1 MTQSAPSTPAIVRW
15 LARAAFVAGLL
26 LAAAAVSS
34 WQVPV
39 AGGST
44 RVDVTFTTNLT
55 GELGASPTGVLIRR
69 RAMEAG
75 TPRRSAGGGFSIRNQ
90 TPVVLAVGLRA
101 RPDSRDLDRLLAA
114 KVTMAGKTVFSG
126 RLGVLRRGSRRVR
139 IAPGQERSVR
149 VRAWLPGGPAR
160 YAQRS
165 QQIALE
171 LTTRPVPR

>member
-1 MTQSAPSTPAIVRW
+1 MTPPAPNPPAKFRW
-15 LARAAFVAGLL
+15 LVRAAFVAGLL

-55 GELGASPTGVLIRR
+55 GELGVTPTGVVLRR

-75 TPRRSAGGGFSIRNQ
+75 TSRRSAGGRFAIRNQ
-90 TPVVLAVGLRA
+90 TPVTLAVGLRA
-101 RPDSRDLDRLLAA
+101 RPDSRDLDQLLA
-114 KVTMAGKTVFSG
+114 VRVRMAGQMVFSG
-126 RLGVLRRGSRRVR
+126 RLGQLRRGSRRLR
-139 IAPGQERSVR
+139 LAPGRERSIR

-165 QQIALE
+165 QKIALE
-171 LTTRPVPR
+171 FTTRPVPR